1 MHLHRG
7 RLTVGHGAAPPPPV
21 PELVKPLLRGVSH
34 QWGALVFAVA
44 GIVLVVRA
52 PGHDRPVLAVYAVCI
67 TAMLA
72 TSALYHRGRW
82 TEHGTAVMRK
92 ADHSGIF
99 LAIAGTYTPIS
110 WLALADWTRWGV
122 LLPVWLLA
130 VAGIALEWLPFRPP
144 RGYVTAVYITLG
156 WIAAIA
162 MPSLWSDLGV
172 TGFALIVGAG
182 LLYTVGAF
190 VHAFRRPDPWPA
202 IFGYHEIW
210 HVFVLV
216 AAAMHFACIAF
227 IVV

>member
-1 MHLHRG
+1 
-7 RLTVGHGAAPPPPV
+7 VSPAPPAPPTTCTSG
-21 PELVKPLLRGVSH
+21 PAGDLPTPLLRGVSH
-34 QWGALVFAVA
+34 QWGALVFAIA
-44 GIVLVVRA
+44 GVVLVVDA
-52 PGHDRPVLAVYAVCI
+52 PAGARPTLAIYAVCI

-72 TSALYHRGRW
+72 TSALYHRGPW
-82 TEHGTAVMRK
+82 TDHGPAVMRK

-99 LAIAGTYTPIS
+99 LAIAGTYTPLT
-110 WLALADWTRWGV
+110 WLALDHWTRWGV

-130 VAGIALEWLPFRPP
+130 VAGIVLEWLPFQPP
-144 RGYVTAVYITLG
+144 RGYVTAVYVTLG
-156 WIAAIA
+156 WIAVIA
-162 MPSLWSDLGV
+162 MPSVWSDLGV

-190 VHAFRRPDPWPA
+190 VHAFHWPDPWPA
-202 IFGYHEIW
+202 IFGFHEIW